1 MNDMQVFN
9 YGEQEV
15 RTLVIDTDPWWV
27 LTDVCR
33 VLLLSN
39 SRMVAARL
47 DEDEKMTVSLAD
59 SHSGQRG
66 GAQKR
71 IIINESG
78 LYSVIL
84 RSDKPEAKKFKR
96 WITHEVLPAIRKT
109 GQYIAPEAENR
120 FEPSVETG
128 LQRAGLIIRA
138 AEHRAVPQSEQLR
151 LLDMA
156 VRDLTGTSLNLSP
169 QQAVMSTVSLM
180 DLPETFGVLKKGKVK
195 KARGSSV
202 AYLTL
207 SEIADKAGTSE
218 AEFNDFA
225 DIHNLKD
232 GLNGEWV
239 RVNTPSG
246 PAREFLYAGWVLET
260 YKEEAK

>member
-120 FEPSVETG
+120 FEPSV
-128 LQRAGLIIRA
+128 
-138 AEHRAVPQSEQLR
+138 
-151 LLDMA
+151 
-156 VRDLTGTSLNLSP
+156 
-169 QQAVMSTVSLM
+169 
-180 DLPETFGVLKKGKVK
+180 
-195 KARGSSV
+195 
-202 AYLTL
+202 
-207 SEIADKAGTSE
+207 
-218 AEFNDFA
+218 
-225 DIHNLKD
+225 
-232 GLNGEWV
+232 
-239 RVNTPSG
+239 
-246 PAREFLYAGWVLET
+246 
-260 YKEEAK
+260 